1 MHQKYVRI
9 IFGGVLLLST
19 CIVACKRNNISND
32 LIQAD
37 TILFEDKVFDIAD
50 TRLQSDPVLQSHFKL
65 TYPEITDEIPAEALE
80 NIQAHI
86 AGFIL
91 DSEKPVKEF
100 PNIQKQADKL
110 FNEYDEVYKE
120 FPRTSTW
127 LVDKKIQITSKVGPL
142 ISLEFT
148 ESSYKGGA
156 HPNSVTFF
164 KTFDINDGRE
174 VSMYELIDSTQL
186 TALNALRLKYFE
198 EQKEQILQGEN
209 WKDYIFAEE
218 FEVNGAFNTNKNI
231 RIAKDT
237 VSFYYN
243 SYEIAPYAF
252 GPTDLKI
259 PLDQLKPFLKKDS
272 PYYKYF

>member
-110 FNEYDEVYKE
+110 FNEYDEVYRE